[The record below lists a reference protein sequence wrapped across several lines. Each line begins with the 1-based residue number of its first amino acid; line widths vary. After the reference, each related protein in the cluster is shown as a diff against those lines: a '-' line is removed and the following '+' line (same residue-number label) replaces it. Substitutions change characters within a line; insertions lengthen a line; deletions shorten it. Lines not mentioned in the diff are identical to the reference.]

1 MKITEFLRSECIQ
14 VNSTADDK
22 ALALCDIA
30 ALAKKSDIL
39 RDISE
44 DAILEALQD
53 RETLGATAFGNG
65 IAVPHCRIRDVKDF
79 VVGLM
84 TIPQGVD
91 FESDDRQEVK
101 LVVFIIAPRHQDNT
115 HIRLLSAISQA
126 LQNDVSVQKMI
137 HASDADALREA
148 FLEAAGQ
155 DISERLPTRRNLVQV
170 LVQDEKVFC
179 EILELLSGLENT
191 SLTVLST
198 EQPQS
203 YLIAAALPAD
213 VSEEINIPG
222 GKAIMAIVERRLT
235 NEVIRRIESVT
246 GSLMECVGVMVTVQ
260 ELDYSAGSLEV

>member
-1 MKITEFLRSECIQ
+1 MKITEFLRSECIR
-14 VNSTADDK
+14 VKSTADDK

-30 ALAKKSDIL
+30 ALAKESDIL
-39 RDISE
+39 KNISE

-53 RETLGATAFGNG
+53 RETLGATAFGHG
-65 IAVPHCRIRDVKDF
+65 IAVPHCRMRDVKDF

-84 TIPQGVD
+84 TIPKGVD
-91 FESDDRQEVK
+91 FESEDRQEVK
-101 LVVFIIAPRHQDNT
+101 LIVFIIAPRRQDNT

-126 LQNDVSVQKMI
+126 LQDDASVQKMI
-137 HASDADALREA
+137 QAPDADALRVA

-155 DISERLPTRRNLVQV
+155 DISEQLPVRRNLFHVF
-170 LVQDEKVFC
+170 VQDQKVFV
-179 EILELLSGLENT
+179 EILESLSGLENS

-203 YLIAAALPAD
+203 CLIAASLPAD
-213 VSEEINIPG
+213 VSGEVNLSG
-222 GKAIMAIVERRLT
+222 GKAIMAIVERRLS

-246 GSLMECVGVMVTVQ
+246 GSLMECIGVMVTVQ